1 MGNLDPNF
9 TANSGLLSYFNF
21 EDTHDEIAGGSSWS
35 ALTSTPYGR
44 ANTSGTYAANGTF
57 FKGGPH
63 PTQHDIF
70 SFIMWGTPQDES
82 VGMHVQ
88 KYTSGTHT
96 TNQADSRY
104 IFAASQDIID
114 ESTATSGN
122 MIASVSQLIS
132 GTAYTAY
139 ENESFTLSGIEV
151 SRWGMYYCGVSGTTI
166 EMCAN
171 GEPKHVFDS
180 GNIVID
186 GSGGNWQLSNYPI
199 KDEMRIYDRLLENNE
214 LAYLYNHG
222 FPQPLF
228 RDAPKRQYLYPAS
241 SIATNGGIQMTEL
254 SDLIFED
261 LHYWQDVDNDTNN
274 EYNFCHDA
282 STFPDR
288 PFSFLNSWHGPYEE
302 KIVSTVVTDRS
313 CLMINGASAN
323 IELGLGPCF
332 VTPSSVNIHVK
343 GVTFGRSDQ
352 NVEMGS
358 GLGGPLGYIDNIRF
372 RDKNGAD
379 IIEPSGGLIFGYSG
393 NYIDNDMLYLHQNSG
408 LILKP
413 LGGLDLTNTSLS
425 FDANGDSNSPGLFL
439 NAVVIEIN
447 GSENIAETGIG
458 SDAYLDL
465 YTTAA
470 EFVNSGVDLY
480 TTAAYHENSGIDL
493 YAYAKAVEASSI
505 PLYTISLGV
514 ENSGMDMYSYGV
526 QPMNSGMDLFTWG
539 ISTDNSGMELY
550 TNGVGV
556 MNSGMD
562 LFTWGIN
569 SENSGMDLYTN
580 GVFTMNS
587 GMDLYTY
594 GISTENSGMEMYTIS
609 FQAMNSGMDLYMSGI
624 GRPTSGIDLA
634 MWGRDSDN
642 SGMDLSVWGQIAEN
656 SGMDLW
662 IEGVQL
668 ANGAIPFYAE
678 ATVSYGS
685 GGFPLYMN
693 STANTSLYHA
703 RPLYIDVN
711 AEETSTGSLPLF
723 LNSVTSADGDQ
734 YMPFYL
740 ESHADSITQGTDMY
754 VHNMFESGS
763 KSQFLYVKGLGNL
776 DGGAVDNGSMPLFI
790 ERTEGSENGLSMY
803 LGVNSGDEQGMNMYT
818 FGGTWSNSGIDLV
831 IPNTIGTENSGINI
845 YINGF

>member
-1 MGNLDPNF
+1 MSGPNY

-21 EDTHDEIAGGSSWS
+21 EDAHDEIAGGSSWNDYPVGN
-35 ALTSTPYGR
+35 PYGR
-44 ANTSGTYAANGTF
+44 ANTSGSYLGGSF
-57 FKGGPH
+57 SMYKEGPH
-63 PTQHDIF
+63 PTQKDLF
-70 SFIMWGTPQDES
+70 SFIMWATPYHAGS
-82 VGMHVQ
+82 SAMNLI

-96 TNQADSRY
+96 SNQADSRY
-104 IFAASQDIID
+104 VWGASSTTID
-114 ESTATSGN
+114 NSTATSGYMYAAITN
-122 MIASVSQLIS
+122 LVSD
-132 GTAYTAY
+132 TTY
-139 ENESFTLSGIEV
+139 EYEDFTLSGIETD
-151 SRWGMYYCGVSGTTI
+151 RWGMYYFGVSGTTY

-171 GEPKHVFDS
+171 GEPKHVFGS
-180 GNIVID
+180 GNIVVEGENGYWQCSK
-186 GSGGNWQLSNYPI
+186 GSI
-199 KDEMRIYDRLLENNE
+199 KDELRIYDRLLDNDE

-222 FPQPLF
+222 FPQPLY
-228 RDAPKRQYLYPAS
+228 RDAPKVQHLYPAS
-241 SIATNGGIQMTEL
+241 SIATNIGVQMTNL
-254 SDLIFED
+254 SDLVFQD
-261 LHYWQDVDNDTNN
+261 LNSQDADNDTNN
-274 EYNFCHDA
+274 EYNFCRTPN
-282 STFPDR
+282 TFPDR

-302 KIVSTVVTDRS
+302 KSVSDVLGDRN
-313 CLMINGASAN
+313 CLMINTPNAN

-332 VTPSSVNIHVK
+332 VMPSSVNLHVK
-343 GVTFGRSDQ
+343 GVTFGRSDE
-352 NVEMGS
+352 NVAMSS

-393 NYIDNDMLYLHQNSG
+393 SYISDMIYLHQNSG
-408 LILKP
+408 LPLKS
-413 LGGLDLTNTSLS
+413 LVGLDLTNTSLS
-425 FDANGDSNSPGLFL
+425 FDAHGGSSSPALFL
-439 NAVVIEIN
+439 NAVTIEIN

-480 TTAAYHENSGIDL
+480 TTAAYHENSGVDL
-493 YAYAKAVEASSI
+493 YSYGRAVETSSI
-505 PLYTISLGV
+505 PLYTISIGT
-514 ENSGMDMYSYGV
+514 ENSGMDMYTYGV

-624 GRPTSGIDLA
+624 GRPTSGIDLT

-642 SGMDLSVWGQIAEN
+642 SGIDLSVWGRVAEN

-668 ANGAIPFYAE
+668 ANGSIPFYAE

-803 LGVNSGDEQGMNMYT
+803 LGVNSGDEQGVNMYT
-818 FGGTWSNSGIDLV
+818 FGGTWSSSGVDLV
-831 IPNTIGTENSGINI
+831 IPSTIDTKNSGLNI
-845 YINGF
+845 FIGGF